1 LVPSPKAPAPISS
14 ASGLSLYAT
23 APSPINVSP
32 NPENCVLPI
41 TNIREKQPVELREK
55 RHQTI
60 SSIGKKDSSSSTTA
74 SSRSFSPGYC
84 GKASF
89 PI

>member
-1 LVPSPKAPAPISS
+1 
-14 ASGLSLYAT
+14 GLSLYAT

-55 RHQTI
+55 RQKPATVAPTNP
-60 SSIGKKDSSSSTTA
+60 SGRNRA
-74 SSRSFSPGYC
+74 W
-84 GKASF
+84 A
-89 PI
+89 